1 VLEDFKLVAVMKC
14 RTLRAR
20 GFTLIE
26 LLVVIAII
34 AILAAML
41 LPALSRA
48 KEKAKQISCMNNLK
62 QMGIGQQMFAE
73 DSDNG
78 NNFFHTPNAPRGCMT
93 GNIVNNQ
100 TALDGGDTED
110 DGTSACQASDDVNWL
125 YGLNELPNGGDQP
138 SYVKNLNSFIC
149 PSTRNQIDPTKTLTV
164 NPLNSTVL
172 FKLLTDLGSKA
183 KDRDSGSG
191 PLPYGGHSYEVF
203 GWWHVYNYGAIGLP
217 GFPRKTLHTIQT
229 YQNKNRF
236 AGMTPGPSGIFTIMD
251 RLEAHA
257 GLNHE
262 NYPNRLDGH
271 GTAGA
276 NVVFCDGHA
285 QFVPTARWQDTY
297 QMSEDDPSNSG
308 TP

>member
-1 VLEDFKLVAVMKC
+1 VPEGLKLVGIMKC
-14 RTLRAR
+14 CPRRTR

-41 LPALSRA
+41 LPALARA
-48 KEKAKQISCMNNLK
+48 KEKARQVSCMNNCK
-62 QMGIGQQMFAE
+62 QMGTGQQMFAE

-78 NNFFHTPNAPRGCMT
+78 NNFFTPPYAPRGCLT
-93 GNIVNNQ
+93 GNLVNGQ
-100 TALDGGDTED
+100 TTLDGGLTET

-125 YGLNELPNGGDQP
+125 YGLTEFKIGGSEP
-138 SYVKNLNSFIC
+138 SYVRNLNTFIC
-149 PSTRNQIDPTKTLTV
+149 PSTRNAIDTTKTLTI
-164 NPLNSTVL
+164 NPYGGPPNL
-172 FKLLTDLGSKA
+172 FQLLTELGDKA
-183 KDRDSGSG
+183 PNRESVN
-191 PLPYGGHSYEVF
+191 GHSYEVF
-203 GWWHVYNYGAIGLP
+203 GWWHLYNYGSLGLP
-217 GFPRKTLHTIQT
+217 GFPRKTLHTVQT
-229 YQNKNRF
+229 YQNKNYNP
-236 AGMTPGPSGIFTIMD
+236 GMVPGPAGIFTIMD

-285 QFVPTARWQDTY
+285 QFVPIVRWPDVYKT
-297 QMSEDDPSNSG
+297 SEDDPIAADGS
-308 TP
+308 P